1 MELEKGVQRWIV
13 DISVWEPTPQAFS
26 FAMNF
31 LPQHEHSSITRFVK
45 VGDRKR
51 ALVSRLLQYSLV
63 HHVLGI
69 PYNEICIR
77 RTVEGKPYLVLGSEA
92 VDFPNFNFNVS
103 HQGDYV
109 AIASEPMCLV
119 GLDIVDHFI
128 PEKESPNKF
137 IQCFSV
143 YFSGL
148 EWNNILNAG
157 SDNKML
163 GELYRYWS
171 LKEAFVKAI
180 GNGVGHRLDD
190 VEFQHTCWENIL
202 VRVNGRVLKDWRF
215 WLFDLGK
222 NHLAAIARGHP
233 MDATTSYQ
241 NILKRAIFEE
251 DEYKQGLQ
259 LPNPGFAL
267 RKMEELFPNH
277 CGLVRMPIGL
287 VQISDD
293 ASEKSEGESSQAA
306 PLWSGV

>member
-103 HQGDYV
+103 HQ
-109 AIASEPMCLV
+109 
-119 GLDIVDHFI
+119 
-128 PEKESPNKF
+128 
-137 IQCFSV
+137 
-143 YFSGL
+143 GL